1 MVPIHFVYA
10 YEVSNSN
17 TSHVSAR
24 CCEVLVLEIPQ
35 IALPS
40 EVLVLEGSPYH
51 RVLLVLAKGTWNASP
66 EYRSRSRSPKRVI
79 RISDGLGYTVS
90 LILRFWKIKL
100 YEGVYSPKSSVFSAN
115 NIPDQSLAHAHFW
128 LYAVRIVVIKGR

>member
-51 RVLLVLAKGTWNASP
+51 RVLLVLRKGHGT
-66 EYRSRSRSPKRVI
+66 RVQGEWSQN
-79 RISDGLGYTVS
+79 RIQVS
-90 LILRFWKIKL
+90 EPLTK
-100 YEGVYSPKSSVFSAN
+100 EGN
-115 NIPDQSLAHAHFW
+115 
-128 LYAVRIVVIKGR
+128 